1 MKTKRFALLVLAILF
16 ITGYGMV
23 SATQTAS
30 AAKKAKT
37 TSTEESGKENTKATK
52 KKDTKKK
59 TAKKK
64 YNKKE
69 LRIMTSII
77 YAEAGDQS
85 YAGKLAVG
93 IVIMNRK
100 RSSEFP
106 NSVKG
111 VVYQSGQ
118 FSPVRNGALRAAY
131 KLYDKG
137 YFDKKKAYKD
147 CKKAAI
153 AALEGAKTIKVKGKE
168 KKFSRYY
175 FFSQYLSNAK
185 YTLGDHMFK

>member
-1 MKTKRFALLVLAILF
+1 MRAKRFALLVLAILF
-16 ITGYGMV
+16 ITGFGMV
-23 SATQTAS
+23 SVTQTAS

-37 TSTEESGKENTKATK
+37 TSTKKSETKSTK
-52 KKDTKKK
+52 LKKKK
-59 TAKKK
+59 TSKKK
-64 YNKKE
+64 YTKKD
-69 LRIMTSII
+69 LRVMTSII
-77 YAEAGDQS
+77 YAEAGNQS

-118 FSPVRNGALRAAY
+118 FSPVRNGALKAAY

-153 AALEGAKTIKVKGKE
+153 AALEGAKSIKVKGKQ

-185 YTLGDHMFK
+185 YKLGDHMFK

>member
-1 MKTKRFALLVLAILF
+1 MRVKRFALLVLAILF
-16 ITGYGMV
+16 ITGFGMV
-23 SATQTAS
+23 SVTQTAS

-37 TSTEESGKENTKATK
+37 TSTEESETKSEKSTKKTK
-52 KKDTKKK
+52 KK
-59 TAKKK
+59 ASKKK
-64 YNKKE
+64 YTKKD
-69 LRIMTSII
+69 LRLMTSII
-77 YAEAGDQS
+77 YAEAGNQS

-106 NSVKG
+106 NTVKG
-111 VVYQSGQ
+111 VVYQKGQ
-118 FSPVRNGALRAAY
+118 FSPVHNGALKAAY

-175 FFSQYLSNAK
+175 FFSQYLSDAK